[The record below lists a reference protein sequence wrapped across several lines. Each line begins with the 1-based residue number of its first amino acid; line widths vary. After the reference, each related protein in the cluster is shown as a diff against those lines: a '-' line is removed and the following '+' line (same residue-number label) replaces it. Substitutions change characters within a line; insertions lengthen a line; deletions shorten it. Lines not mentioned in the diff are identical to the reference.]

1 MVLYDGDLK
10 MAIVETCIPRLNE
23 LYVTGKMV
31 DKK

>member
-10 MAIVETCIPRLNE
+10 MTVVETCSPRLNK
-23 LYVTGKMV
+23 LYVRGKMV